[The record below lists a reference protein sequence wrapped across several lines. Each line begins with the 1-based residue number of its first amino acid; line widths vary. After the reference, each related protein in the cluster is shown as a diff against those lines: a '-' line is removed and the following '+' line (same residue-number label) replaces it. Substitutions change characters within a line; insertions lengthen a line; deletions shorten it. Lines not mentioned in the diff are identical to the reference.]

1 MMAPSPAGA
10 RPLTLMPMTNSRKW
24 AAAPA
29 VLLPILA
36 SGLMTGCG
44 TAPAAAAPAP
54 QPTPA
59 TSPAGGGGGGGAARA
74 SADTVRDE
82 GLFTTLRTGQKL
94 LFQIPDSIL
103 GRDILLISQIAGSP
117 ENFSAFL
124 NAGTNVAEQ
133 VVRWERSGGRVLL
146 RTVSF
151 SNVAADTLPIA
162 LSVAANTFAP
172 VIRSFTPEGNPSGGV
187 LIDVTSLFETD
198 VEAIGAI
205 APQQRNQFAVRRLDP
220 ARTFIDSARAFP
232 LNVEV
237 RHTLTY
243 ESNNPPSQARTG
255 TISVQMAQSFVLL
268 PAEPM
273 RHRFHDPRV
282 GWFTVNQV
290 DFGSQ
295 EYKADTRRLIRRWRL
310 EPSDPAA
317 YARGELVEPVKP
329 IVYYL
334 DPGTPEEWAPYIL
347 RGVEDWQSVFESA
360 GFRNAIIARRA
371 PTPEEDPDFSPEDVR
386 YNMVR
391 YTANMTRNAVGPSV
405 SDPRSG
411 EIIASDIIW
420 YHNHLRSYRNRLMV
434 ETGAANPQGR
444 SLRMDMDYIGD
455 AVRQVIAHEIGHAI
469 GLPHNMISSSALP
482 VDSLR
487 SPTYTDRWGVSTT
500 IMDYARQNYVAQP
513 GDGVRRFIRGLGP
526 YDHYSVEW
534 GYRVIPGA
542 ATPEEERPV
551 LDSWVRAR
559 EGDPVY
565 AYAPQNYNMDP
576 RNQTEDI
583 GDDPVRASGFG
594 IANLKRVAPELP
606 AWTASPGLDY
616 TELEELHGEL
626 VSSWNRY
633 IGHVLT
639 NIGGVHVTLKASDQ
653 EGAVYEPVA
662 APQQREAMRFLA
674 RELFETPTWLNDPG
688 TLSRIE
694 PTGAMER
701 IRRLQ
706 VQRLNQLLNSGR
718 MTRMQ
723 EAELTAQA
731 QGRTGT
737 AAVYP
742 VTEFLGDVRNA
753 VWGELQAARNI
764 DPYRRNLQRAHVE
777 RLVALV
783 EPENGSADE
792 ASALARA
799 ELAAL
804 LPAVRTAAARSGID
818 AVTRAHL
825 QDQAARIGKLLEG

>member
-1 MMAPSPAGA
+1 
-10 RPLTLMPMTNSRKW
+10 MTISRRW
-24 AAAPA
+24 ATALA
-29 VLLPILA
+29 VFFPVLA
-36 SGLMTGCG
+36 SGSLGCAAG
-44 TAPAAAAPAP
+44 AAPGSAVATPSGAAGAAGAAGSPGQTAP
-54 QPTPA
+54 
-59 TSPAGGGGGGGAARA
+59 ARA

-82 GLFTTLRTGQKL
+82 GLFTTIRTGQKL

-151 SNVAADTLPIA
+151 SNVADPELPISR
-162 LSVAANTFAP
+162 SVAANTFSP
-172 VIRSFTPEGNPSGGV
+172 VIRSFTPEGNTTGGV
-187 LIDVTSLFETD
+187 LIDVTALFETD

-205 APQQRNQFAVRRLDP
+205 APQQRNQFGVRRLDP
-220 ARTFIDSARAFP
+220 SRTFVDSARSFP
-232 LNVEV
+232 LNVEI

-243 ESNNPPSQARTG
+243 ESSNPPSQARTG

-290 DFGSQ
+290 DFGSP
-295 EYKADTRRLIRRWRL
+295 EYKAATRRLIRRWRL

-334 DPGTPEEWAPYIL
+334 DPGTPDEWAPYIL
-347 RGVEDWQSVFESA
+347 QGVEDWQSVFESA

-444 SLRMDMDYIGD
+444 SLRMEMDYIGE

-526 YDHYSVEW
+526 YDHYAVEW

-542 ATPEEERPV
+542 ATPDDERPV
-551 LDSWVRAR
+551 LDGWIRAR
-559 EGDPVY
+559 AGDPVY
-565 AYAPQNYNMDP
+565 AYAPQNYNLDP

-583 GDDPVRASGFG
+583 GDDPIRASGFG

-606 AWTASPGLDY
+606 AWTASPGMDY
-616 TELEELHGEL
+616 SELEELHGEL

-639 NIGGVHVTLKASDQ
+639 PIGGVHITLKAADQ

-662 APQQREAMRFLA
+662 ADHQRDAMRFL
-674 RELFETPTWLNDPG
+674 RQELFETPSWLNHPE
-688 TLSRIE
+688 TLARIE

-701 IRRLQ
+701 IRRVQ

-723 EAELTAQA
+723 EAELRAA
-731 QGRTGT
+731 AEGRTGAS
-737 AAVYP
+737 AAYP
-742 VTEFLGDVRNA
+742 VPEFLRDLREA
-753 VWGELQAARNI
+753 IWGELAAARNI

-777 RLVALV
+777 RLAALV
-783 EPENGSADE
+783 EPENGPADE

-804 LPAVRTAAARSGID
+804 LPAVRTAAGRSGLD
-818 AVTRAHL
+818 APTRAHL

>member
-1 MMAPSPAGA
+1 MTTPRMWAAARAVFFPMVVSALVGCVTASAAPSPA
-10 RPLTLMPMTNSRKW
+10 PQ
-24 AAAPA
+24 
-29 VLLPILA
+29 
-36 SGLMTGCG
+36 
-44 TAPAAAAPAP
+44 PAAAAAP
-54 QPTPA
+54 
-59 TSPAGGGGGGGAARA
+59 SGGGAGSGPGRPA
-74 SADTVRDE
+74 ADTVREE
-82 GLFTTLRTGQKL
+82 GLFTTLRTGTKL

-117 ENFSAFL
+117 ENFSPFL

-151 SNVAADTLPIA
+151 SNVAADSLPIA
-162 LSVAANTFAP
+162 RSVEANTFAP
-172 VIRSFTPEGNPSGGV
+172 VIRSFTPEGNAAGGV
-187 LIDVTSLFETD
+187 VVDVTSLFETD

-205 APQQRNQFAVRRLDP
+205 APQQRTQFGVRRLDP
-220 ARTFIDSARAFP
+220 SRTFIDSARSFP
-232 LNVEV
+232 LNVEI

-243 ESNNPPSQARTG
+243 ESSTPPSQARTG

-273 RHRFHDPRV
+273 RHRHHDPRV

-290 DFGSQ
+290 DFGSP

-310 EPSDPAA
+310 EPSDPVA
-317 YARGELVEPVKP
+317 YARGEVVEPVKP
-329 IVYYL
+329 IVFYL

-347 RGVEDWQSVFESA
+347 QGVEDWQPVFESA
-360 GFRNAIIARRA
+360 GFRNAIQARRA

-434 ETGAANPQGR
+434 ETGAANPRAR
-444 SLRMDMDYIGD
+444 SLRMDMDYIGE
-455 AVRQVIAHEIGHAI
+455 AVRQVIAHEIGHAL

-487 SPTYTDRWGVSTT
+487 SPSFTDRWGVSTT
-500 IMDYARQNYVAQP
+500 VMDYARQNYVAQP
-513 GDGVRRFIRGLGP
+513 GDGVRRFIRGIGP
-526 YDHYSVEW
+526 YDHYAIEW
-534 GYRVIPGA
+534 GYRLIPDA
-542 ATPEEERPV
+542 ATPEDERPV
-551 LDSWVRAR
+551 LDAWIRAR

-565 AYAPQNYNMDP
+565 AYAPQGYNLDP

-583 GDDPVRASGFG
+583 GDDPVRASGYG

-606 AWTASPGLDY
+606 AWTATPGQDY
-616 TELEELHGEL
+616 TELAELHDEL

-633 IGHVLT
+633 IGHVVTLV
-639 NIGGVHVTLKASDQ
+639 GGVHITLKAADQ
-653 EGAVYEPVA
+653 EGAVYEPVDA
-662 APQQREAMRFLA
+662 QRQREAVAFLR
-674 RELFETPTWLNDPG
+674 RELLETPTWLNDPG
-688 TLSRIE
+688 ILSRIE
-694 PTGAMER
+694 PTGAIER
-701 IRRLQ
+701 IRRVQ
-706 VQRLNQLLNSGR
+706 VQRLNQLLNTAR
-718 MTRMQ
+718 ITRMQ
-723 EAELTAQA
+723 EAELAA
-731 QGRTGT
+731 GAAGRTGPS
-737 AAVYP
+737 AAYP
-742 VTEFLGDVRNA
+742 VTEFLGDLREG
-753 VWGELQAARNI
+753 VWGELSAARNI

-777 RLVALV
+777 RLAALM
-783 EPENGSADE
+783 EPGDAPPDE

-804 LPAVRTAAARSGID
+804 LPAVRAAAGRSGID
-818 AVTRAHL
+818 AATRAHL
-825 QDQAARIGKLLEG
+825 QDQAARIGKLLEGE